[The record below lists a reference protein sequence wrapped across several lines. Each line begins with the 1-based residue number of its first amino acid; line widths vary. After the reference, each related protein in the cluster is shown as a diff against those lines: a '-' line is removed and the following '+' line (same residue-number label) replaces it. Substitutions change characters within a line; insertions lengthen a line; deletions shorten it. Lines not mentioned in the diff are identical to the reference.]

1 MNNLTTDKQLSEID
15 GRIAVAREILAKSA
29 KNMTTENKE
38 ILSMFDSI
46 LKLIVVLKNQI
57 AVEEYKRGYN
67 DCLKEFKIKNE

>member
-1 MNNLTTDKQLSEID
+1 MITNKQLLEVD
-15 GRIAVAREILAKSA
+15 GRVAVAREILA

-38 ILSMFDSI
+38 ILSMFDSV
-46 LKLIVVLKNQI
+46 LELIVVLKNQI

>member
-1 MNNLTTDKQLSEID
+1 MITNKQLLEVD
-15 GRIAVAREILAKSA
+15 GRVVVAREILAKSA

-46 LKLIVVLKNQI
+46 LELIVVLKNQI

>member
-1 MNNLTTDKQLSEID
+1 MITNKQLLEVD
-15 GRIAVAREILAKSA
+15 GRVVVAREILAKSA

-38 ILSMFDSI
+38 ILSLFDSV
-46 LKLIVVLKNQI
+46 LELIVVLKNQI

>member
-1 MNNLTTDKQLSEID
+1 MITNKQLLEVD
-15 GRIAVAREILAKSA
+15 GRVAVAREILAKSA

-38 ILSMFDSI
+38 ILSLFDSV
-46 LKLIVVLKNQI
+46 LELIVVLKSQI